1 MISEKLTACQ
11 YLLIDTLAKSE
22 EFTASA
28 FAREFCYRFSI
39 AESTYWHNLR
49 GLQKKELLSFGNAQA
64 VSLTTKGKD
73 VAIRLQEVE
82 IHADEGTIIIPVSNG
97 NEGGKIKT
105 LG

>member
-1 MISEKLTACQ
+1 M
-11 YLLIDTLAKSE
+11 IDTLAKSE

-49 GLQKKELLSFGNAQA
+49 GLQKKELLRFGNAQA

-73 VAIRLQEVE
+73 LAARLHQEVQ
-82 IHADEGTIIIPVSNG
+82 IDTDEGEIRIPVSNG
-97 NEGGKIKT
+97 NEGGKLKT